1 MKPTLIRLQAAA
13 ACIVGLALTSGAAM
27 AHATLDRALPRV
39 GSSVQVAPERVEL
52 WFSEALEP
60 AFSTVKVVDSGGR
73 QVDRGDPSVDE
84 RDRAHLS
91 VSMPPLL
98 AGGRYRVVWRA
109 VSRDAHVTSGDFVF
123 EVAP

>member
-1 MKPTLIRLQAAA
+1 
-13 ACIVGLALTSGAAM
+13 
-27 AHATLDRALPRV
+27 
-39 GSSVQVAPERVEL
+39 VQVAPERVEL
-52 WFSEALEP
+52 WFSVALEP

-91 VSMPPLL
+91 VSLPVPL

>member
-1 MKPTLIRLQAAA
+1 MKPTPTRLRAAA
-13 ACIVGLALTSGAAM
+13 VCIAGLAVASVAM

-91 VSMPPLL
+91 VSMPSLL